1 MFHTRSYMTKGMQA
15 LFTAFALCAFFATL
29 AQAQMGGLD
38 FFKKNAISSI
48 FHPVVGAG
56 AVYESA
62 DASSSA
68 TKRDTEMLVV
78 GKEVV
83 GAQEGYWLEIGLNE
97 KQGPMYSKVLIT
109 KDDFQIRKIVFQMN
123 GMPAME
129 MPFNPNSSESQ
140 HMRDEMTKW
149 SQAGN
154 ETVTVPAGTFSCVH
168 WKKNDGK
175 GDIWASDKVFPFGM
189 VKSVESNSTM
199 VLVKIIT
206 DGKDHIT
213 GPVQPFNPQVFG
225 QLMQN
230 QPH

>member
-1 MFHTRSYMTKGMQA
+1 MIKRLQVV
-15 LFTAFALCAFFATL
+15 FAAIVLCAFFATL
-29 AQAQMGGLD
+29 AHAQMGGLD

-56 AVYESA
+56 AVYESL
-62 DASSSA
+62 DSSSGA
-68 TKRDTEMLVV
+68 AKHDTEMVVV
-78 GKEVV
+78 GKELV
-83 GAQEGYWLEIGLNE
+83 GTQEGYWLEIGLNE

-109 KDDFQIRKIVFQMN
+109 KDDFQMRKIVFQMN

-129 MPFNPNSSESQ
+129 MPFNPNSNESKRM
-140 HMRDEMTKW
+140 HDEMTQW

-154 ETVTVPAGTFSCVH
+154 ETITVPAGTFSCVH
-168 WKKNDGK
+168 WKKSDGK
-175 GDIWASDKVFPFGM
+175 GDLWASDKISPFGM
-189 VKSVESNSTM
+189 VKNVEPNSTM

-213 GPVQPFNPQVFG
+213 GPVQPFNPQALG
-225 QLMQN
+225 QMMQN